1 MWLLIVFGMLLPA
14 YAVKSGELDE
24 LIDLRYSLQ
33 RMESALNSQLART
46 VLLED
51 RILALESEVL
61 HWKRIEIERAS
72 ATNTDPVSCGCN
84 LLLAPF
90 VNISAPTG
98 PQSPVELSVGTPET
112 GTVNGVNINKLANS
126 AVRTAGDQS
135 ISGTL
140 SVDSLQVGA
149 WKFVQSSDGDLII
162 SSSFPGGVSVPSLLA
177 SALSTDSLFV
187 SAEIGVILMWHGA
200 LASIPASWAL
210 CDGQVVAGVTTPD
223 LRDRFVVGA
232 GGGYV
237 PADVGG
243 ASNVTLSIMQIPA
256 HQHIVSL
263 NGIPKEPIPPLSL
276 LPSVLY
282 EANQC
287 FDPDVCNFEPIN
299 TSVIGGGQPHE
310 NLPPFYALAY
320 IMRVK

>member
-1 MWLLIVFGMLLPA
+1 M
-14 YAVKSGELDE
+14 
-24 LIDLRYSLQ
+24 
-33 RMESALNSQLART
+33 
-46 VLLED
+46 
-51 RILALESEVL
+51 
-61 HWKRIEIERAS
+61 
-72 ATNTDPVSCGCN
+72 
-84 LLLAPF
+84 
-90 VNISAPTG
+90 
-98 PQSPVELSVGTPET
+98 
-112 GTVNGVNINKLANS
+112 
-126 AVRTAGDQS
+126 
-135 ISGTL
+135 
-140 SVDSLQVGA
+140 
-149 WKFVQSSDGDLII
+149 QSSDGNLAI

-232 GGGYV
+232 GGSYV

-256 HQHIVSL
+256 HQHTATL
-263 NGIPKEPIPPLSL
+263 NGNFEEPHDPKSY
-276 LPSVLY
+276 LPSQVY

-287 FDPDVCNFEPIN
+287 TNSPDDCEPIN
-299 TSVIGGGQPHE
+299 TSAIGGGQPHE